1 MYWQK
6 RGSGRSYSSHSGV
19 GSVIRQHTG
28 KVLNFKVC
36 SDHCRICL
44 TASKLDKEPEVH
56 ECGNNWDKSP
66 KAMEAHTWAHLLKL
80 LEDTAGVKVGVLV
93 MDDDSATL
101 SQVRE
106 SLGHPL
112 EKWSDTNHS
121 RKSVGN
127 ALYNT
132 LQKKHK
138 TLTTEV
144 IKYFQKWFSNAMKQ
158 NKGQEDTLKSTL
170 SAIVPHSF
178 GHHDKCGNWCKAG
191 NENYSHRSLP
201 GGNPLSGDE
210 LYNDLRVI
218 FETMS
223 NNTHKLAPCGS
234 TKDVESLNG
243 IYASKAPMQICYSAL
258 KTELPQLS
266 LRKNIGYHYIS
277 DFHV

>member
-1 MYWQK
+1 M
-6 RGSGRSYSSHSGV
+6 
-19 GSVIRQHTG
+19 
-28 KVLNFKVC
+28 
-36 SDHCRICL
+36 
-44 TASKLDKEPEVH
+44 
-56 ECGNNWDKSP
+56 
-66 KAMEAHTWAHLLKL
+66 
-80 LEDTAGVKVGVLV
+80 
-93 MDDDSATL
+93 
-101 SQVRE
+101 
-106 SLGHPL
+106 
-112 EKWSDTNHS
+112 
-121 RKSVGN
+121 
-127 ALYNT
+127 YNT

-223 NNTHKLAPCGS
+223 NNAHTLAPCGS
-234 TKDVESLNG
+234 TKVFFFLYSGLFDWLHLMVFHCCILL
-243 IYASKAPMQICYSAL
+243 YCYIFCFMSSC
-258 KTELPQLS
+258 ENF
-266 LRKNIGYHYIS
+266 REIM
-277 DFHV
+277 